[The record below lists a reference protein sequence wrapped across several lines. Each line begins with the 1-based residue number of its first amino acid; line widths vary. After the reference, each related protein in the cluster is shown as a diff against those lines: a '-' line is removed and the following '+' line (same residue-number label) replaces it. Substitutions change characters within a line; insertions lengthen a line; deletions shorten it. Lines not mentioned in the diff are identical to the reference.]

1 MAVNASA
8 KGNVS
13 ANISSKDNLAQKNDT
28 SKANKNAT
36 KKGEPEVSKEEENL
50 AKELM
55 KEADEDEKSL
65 K

>member
-28 SKANKNAT
+28 SKAKNAT